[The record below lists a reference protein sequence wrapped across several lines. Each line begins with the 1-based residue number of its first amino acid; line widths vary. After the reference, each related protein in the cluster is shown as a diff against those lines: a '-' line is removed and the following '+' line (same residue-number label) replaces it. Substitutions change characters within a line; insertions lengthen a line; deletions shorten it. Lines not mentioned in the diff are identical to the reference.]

1 MDVVM
6 IFVIALAVVAF
17 YFLPALVASH
27 RKHPNTNAIT
37 VLNLLLGW
45 SLIGWVV
52 ALVWACSAFR
62 TDVATSADAAVRPCP
77 YCAETIKAAA
87 VKCKHCG
94 SDLSSAKAASHAS

>member
-6 IFVIALAVVAF
+6 VFVIALAAVAF

-27 RKHPNTNAIT
+27 RKHPNTNAIA

-62 TDVATSADAAVRPCP
+62 AEVSAPTSGADRACP
-77 YCAETIKAAA
+77 FCAEPIKAAA
-87 VKCKHCG
+87 IKCKHCG
-94 SDLSSAKAASHAS
+94 SDLPSTAAKTPA

>member
-1 MDVVM
+1 MDVISV
-6 IFVIALAVVAF
+6 FVVALLAVAF

-27 RKHPNTNAIT
+27 RKHPNTNAIA

-52 ALVWACSAFR
+52 ALVWACSAFK
-62 TDVATSADAAVRPCP
+62 ADAPTSQGADRACP

-87 VKCKHCG
+87 VRCKHCR
-94 SDLSSAKAASHAS
+94 SALQATSATPR